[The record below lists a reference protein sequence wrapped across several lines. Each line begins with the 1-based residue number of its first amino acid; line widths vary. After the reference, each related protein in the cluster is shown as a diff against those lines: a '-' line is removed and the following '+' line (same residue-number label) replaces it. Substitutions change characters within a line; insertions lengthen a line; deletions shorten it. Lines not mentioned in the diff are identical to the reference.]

1 MNETLEKSDGMSGA
15 DTLSPP
21 PVAIGRAS
29 LFLDFDGTLAE
40 IAPRPD
46 AVVVSLELRGLI
58 EQLSGLLS
66 GRVAVISG
74 RSIDEIAAML
84 PVPGLAIAGSHG
96 LELQWPD
103 GQRVASTG
111 PDDHEA
117 LLQSLSDFSHAHP
130 GTLVERKPFGAGLH
144 YRGAP
149 QSAEPARQ
157 LAEQLAGDHGLS
169 VQAGKMVY
177 ELRPAGR
184 HKGDA
189 IRAFMAG
196 FPFSEGTPWFL
207 GDDVTDED
215 GFRMVRDLGGI
226 GVLVG
231 EARPTVARFRLADVA
246 GVHDWLGRVAETVR

>member
-15 DTLSPP
+15 DVLSSPP
-21 PVAIGRAS
+21 AAIGRAS
-29 LFLDFDGTLAE
+29 LFLDFDGTLAA

-46 AVVVSLELRGLI
+46 AVVVGAELCGLI
-58 EQLSGLLS
+58 ERLTHLLFGRLAIVS
-66 GRVAVISG
+66 GRGV
-74 RSIDEIAAML
+74 DEIAAML

-103 GQRVASTG
+103 GQRVVSAA

-117 LLQSLSDFSHAHP
+117 LLQSLSDFSDAHP

-149 QSAEPARQ
+149 QTADAARE
-157 LAEQLAGDHGLS
+157 LAERLAEDHGLS

-215 GFRMVRDLGGI
+215 GFRMVRDLGGM

-231 EARPTVARFRLADVA
+231 EARPSAARFRLSDVA
-246 GVHDWLGRVAETVR
+246 AVHHWLDRVAETAR